1 MPAGRDIDE
10 PQAAPAHS
18 LAALTVGEMGYGGLA
33 LLALLWVRWLLMGAS
48 FLLPRTPDPM
58 RRVGV
63 GIFFGMCGTFFQ
75 SLTEWVFHQTPIFFT
90 FNILLGVL
98 ASLCYLKKCERRA
111 RITAQQPADEPIWQA
126 HAHAESY

>member
-1 MPAGRDIDE
+1 
-10 PQAAPAHS
+10 
-18 LAALTVGEMGYGGLA
+18 MGYGGLA
-33 LLALLWVRWLLMGAS
+33 LLTLLWVRWLLMGAG

-98 ASLCYLKKCERRA
+98 ASLCYLKKRERKQKQMSNAEYRMDESE
-111 RITAQQPADEPIWQA
+111 PAVENSTHDEEDPFVIR
-126 HAHAESY
+126 HSSFGFN